1 MILGHNISLMTEGK
15 MQLALLAFFYR
26 FRAQVGKKLVGG
38 GVNED
43 SLKLLREIPKTVTVI
58 PSLFD

>member
-1 MILGHNISLMTEGK
+1 MTEGK
-15 MQLALLAFFYR
+15 MRLSLLAFFYR
-26 FRAQVGKKLVGG
+26 FRTQVGKKLGGG

-43 SLKLLREIPKTVTVI
+43 SLKLLREIPKAVTVI